1 MGSVHLNK
9 NNLLNITLKIYLED
23 DTQELE
29 MDQLR
34 KTMASYS
41 PGGVVSL
48 GSQ

>member
-1 MGSVHLNK
+1 MHLNK
-9 NNLLNITLKIYLED
+9 NNLLNITLKIYLEE

-34 KTMASYS
+34 KTMASYN